1 MAVDLRI
8 GDYIS
13 KDQNVSAGKL
23 ATALGV
29 DPTLLV
35 RIMRVLMTKHVFKES
50 QPGFYSHTAMSWAMQ
65 KPNMQDLL
73 LHRLDDSFRSA
84 SRQPD
89 ALRLNGYQNPL
100 PCGINGFNLAFDTK
114 GTFWDYVHEPNSER
128 GARFNRAMKAV
139 NINRLADIPLLYP
152 FASLAEHGGLI
163 VDVGGGLGQVGRE
176 ILLHNPDAALHCV
189 VQDLLVDPAIDN
201 KEKTYSNGNGNMENS
216 SSQTNTHIPEPAL
229 HSTVQNVL
237 VDPAI
242 DHKKKAYTNG
252 KVEGSSS
259 HDGLCNS
266 EAARHSDVQDVLVYP
281 AIHSEEKTYLNGL
294 HNSETVLHSMV
305 ENVLVDPAIDKKE
318 ETYTNGNIEGSS
330 SHNGLHNP
338 VATLHS
344 DVQDVLVDSSI
355 HSEEKT
361 YLNGNVKNSSSKG
374 HEPDL
379 AITMQHHNF
388 FDPQPIKGTY
398 QTPIPMAQTCLY
410 QVSPSNLFVNTYLC
424 YLTGAAAYF
433 FRHIFHD
440 WPDNDCI
447 TILQQTA
454 SAMDI
459 ERSRIL
465 ICDQLMLD
473 KSPSTPSILYDL
485 DMMALFGGKER
496 NMMEVHTLI
505 KRANKRLYISD
516 IQTSPKSSTTIIE
529 VRLAPMGDLDVLCQQ
544 YCVCSKLAGERKR

>member
-29 DPTLLV
+29 DQTLLV

-50 QPGFYSHTAMSWAMQ
+50 QPGFYSHTAMSWVMQ
-65 KPNMQDLL
+65 KSNMQDLL

-163 VDVGGGLGQVGRE
+163 IDVGGGLGQVGRE
-176 ILLHNPDAALHCV
+176 ILLHNPDAALQCV

-201 KEKTYSNGNGNMENS
+201 KEKTYSNGNGNMES
-216 SSQTNTHIPEPAL
+216 SSSKTNTHIPEPA
-229 HSTVQNVL
+229 
-237 VDPAI
+237 
-242 DHKKKAYTNG
+242 
-252 KVEGSSS
+252 
-259 HDGLCNS
+259 
-266 EAARHSDVQDVLVYP
+266 
-281 AIHSEEKTYLNGL
+281 
-294 HNSETVLHSMV
+294 LHSMV

-318 ETYTNGNIEGSS
+318 ETYTNGNIDGSS

-344 DVQDVLVDSSI
+344 DVQDVPVDSSI

-361 YLNGNVKNSSSKG
+361 YLNGNVKNSSSSKG

-410 QVSPSNLFVNTYLC
+410 QVSSSNLFVNTYLC

-454 SAMDI
+454 SAMDV

-505 KRANKRLYISD
+505 KEANKRLYISD

-529 VRLAPMGDLDVLCQQ
+529 VRLAPVGDLDVLCQQ
-544 YCVCSKLAGERKR
+544 YCVCSKLAGERKIELRENSI